1 MGEGKLE
8 FLSKVIA
15 GGRITIPKA
24 VRKFLNIAED
34 DLVKVQI
41 VEVIKA
47 KRV

>member
-8 FLSKVIA
+8 FLNKVIA

-24 VRKFLNIAED
+24 VREHLGIAEG

-41 VEVIKA
+41 VEVVKA